1 MMSVF
6 VRAKGV
12 HHHKKRRH
20 IRDYLMMAKDG
31 VITGSADNDPSGI
44 VTYTQVG
51 AATRFSQL
59 WLVLIAIPMLV
70 VVEEMS
76 ARVGV
81 VTKKGL
87 NLVIRD
93 QFGRFADLSAMIL
106 VIICNTATLGADM
119 AGMAA
124 VLGMLVGIHWTW
136 FLIPVAA
143 IILYFLIRQSY
154 AVVSRLLFLITP
166 IFLVYIVTGFI
177 VNPPWREVVKST
189 FLPSVNFTPG
199 FLAAAVALLG
209 TTISAYLLFWQTTEE
224 VEDHKTVGDLK
235 EESYGVMAGM
245 LYSSLVFYFIILCGG
260 AVLFGKVKLI
270 ETAAQAAT
278 ALKPLAGNLSY
289 ILFSVGILGSGL
301 LAVPV
306 LAMSTAYVVG
316 DTLGWQEG
324 IDKSFH
330 KAKGFYLVMA
340 LSLTFGA
347 AMSLFGLKPML
358 MLFYSQVLQG
368 VLTPLL
374 LILLILVANN
384 SGIMGEHTNPR
395 WSNIIGWI
403 TVIVMLSFSLLMFR
417 QIIFG

>member
-1 MMSVF
+1 MSIF
-6 VRAKGV
+6 KPRDV

-20 IRDYLMMAKDG
+20 IRDYLMIAKDG

-51 AATRFSQL
+51 ALTRFSQL
-59 WLVLIAIPMLV
+59 WLVVIAIPMLI

-87 NLVIRD
+87 NLVIQEEFG
-93 QFGRFADLSAMIL
+93 QFIALLAMVL
-106 VIICNTATLGADM
+106 VVICNTATLGADM

-124 VLGMLVGIHWTW
+124 VLGMLLGVPWMW

-166 IFLVYIVTGFI
+166 VFLVYVVTGFI
-177 VNPPWREVVKST
+177 VNPPWREVIKNT
-189 FLPSVNFTPG
+189 FLPSVNFKPG

-224 VEDHKTVGDLK
+224 VEDKKTIKDLK
-235 EESYGVMAGM
+235 DESRGVAVGM
-245 LYSSLVFYFIILCGG
+245 LYSSLIFYFIILCGG
-260 AVLFGKVKLI
+260 AVLFGKVGSI
-270 ETAAQAAT
+270 QTAAQAA
-278 ALKPLAGNLSY
+278 AVLKPLAGNLSY

-306 LAMSTAYVVG
+306 LAMSTAYVVK
-316 DTLGWQEG
+316 DTLGWKKEDLGQ
-324 IDKSFH
+324 SFQ

-340 LSLTFGA
+340 LSLGFGV

-374 LILLILVANN
+374 LILLIFVSNN
-384 SGIMGEHTNPR
+384 PRIMGKHTNSR
-395 WSNIIGWI
+395 WSNIIGWA
-403 TVIVMLSFSLLMFR
+403 TVVVMIGFSLVMGY
-417 QIIFG
+417 QMIFG